1 MSLPR
6 SGAAALALIFSA
18 SLAATGCG
26 SGGGDPLA
34 GLSASQVVSKTVS
47 GLGSQPHFSITGTI
61 ISSGQK
67 LSMTLGYKP
76 PASCEGTIGMGR
88 GGSFAM
94 TAIGNT
100 VWIKPDEAFW
110 KANAGASARQAI
122 ALLGGKY
129 LKTTTADANMAD
141 VSKLCNVAKLSSS
154 MLKTGTGKVTK
165 GTVTT
170 IDGQRALTLKD
181 SAKGGTLYVTDTS
194 SPRILQVTNP
204 SKSDGGTLKFSYG
217 PVTVTP
223 PPASETVDG
232 SKYGF

>member
-1 MSLPR
+1 MSFPR
-6 SGAAALALIFSA
+6 SGAAALALVFSA

-26 SGGGDPLA
+26 GSGDPLA
-34 GLSASQVVSKTVS
+34 GLSANQVVSKAVS
-47 GLGSQPHFSITGTI
+47 GLGSQSHFSITGTI
-61 ISSGQK
+61 ISSGRK

-76 PASCEGTIGMGR
+76 PTSCEGTIGMGR

-94 TAIGNT
+94 TAIGT
-100 VWIKPDEAFW
+100 AVWIKPDTAFW
-110 KANAGASARQAI
+110 KANGGASAQQAI

-154 MLKTGTGKVTK
+154 MLKTSTGKVTK
-165 GTVTT
+165 GKVTT
-170 IDGQRALTLKD
+170 IDGQSALTLKD